1 MPRSMRGLT
10 FVGLAL
16 LASACVGTQ
25 AQAPAASPPPDM
37 AASASPA
44 RGLAYAQDV
53 CAACH
58 AVEAGQTNSPNPQ
71 APPFEVIANLPGMTP
86 IALNAW
92 LHSPHPSMPNI
103 IVAPADRDDVAA
115 YLNSLKRGAGRG

>member
-1 MPRSMRGLT
+1 MPMSMRSLT
-10 FVGLAL
+10 LVGLAL
-16 LASACVGTQ
+16 LASACVGTE
-25 AQAPAASPPPDM
+25 AQAPPAPSPPDVS
-37 AASASPA
+37 ASASPA
-44 RGLAYAQDV
+44 RGLAYAQSE

-58 AVEAGQTNSPNPQ
+58 AVESGQTSSPNPH

-86 IALNAW
+86 TALNAW

-103 IVAPADRDDVAA
+103 IVAPSDRDDVAA